1 MPLATAFLSQW
12 TVQFAVLGLATGA
25 LTALVALSLV
35 IVHRVSGV
43 LNFAAAA
50 LGAIGAFV
58 CYSLRDD
65 FGWPTPLAVASGLI
79 VGVALGLLTYVVMAL
94 LRNTSL
100 LSRLI
105 ATLALLTSAES
116 LMLLLWSN
124 QLGQP
129 HSILPTRNLMLVGS
143 VRIGEDRLILIGI
156 ALVLAVALWAVYSK
170 TLFGIATSAVSEN
183 RRVAAIAGWAPARIE
198 LVNFLIAGFLSAL
211 AAILLA
217 PIVTLNAAILSV
229 TVLSALAA
237 ALVGRFSLFG
247 ATVGAA
253 LVIGVV
259 QSELSL
265 FQPDIAR
272 AWRVSTPSLTGL
284 AQAVP
289 LLIILV
295 VAVASGRA
303 RPTRGETNARLPLP
317 GSGRVARVP
326 LVLAIVVGAVL
337 VFSAPSYSDA
347 LMTTFGIGIIIAS
360 VVVVS
365 GYAGQLSLCQYA
377 LAGFGAWA
385 AARSASS
392 LDVPFLVA
400 LLIGVVAATAVGVL
414 VALPAIRTRGVTL
427 AIVTLALSLVFSALI
442 FDNPSTTGGFEG
454 IVVKSPEILGY
465 QIDPTL
471 HPQRYAAL
479 MLIALVLVGLMVA
492 NLRRGATGRKMI
504 AVRSNERAAAGLGI
518 NVVGIKLYA
527 FAVGAGIA
535 GLGGVLIA
543 FEQANVQ
550 FSLLRRLQLDPACA
564 IRGHWRARV
573 GVRCGRRC
581 DRRARGRDRCLHKQ
595 RAA

>member
-1 MPLATAFLSQW
+1 
-12 TVQFAVLGLATGA
+12 
-25 LTALVALSLV
+25 
-35 IVHRVSGV
+35 
-43 LNFAAAA
+43 
-50 LGAIGAFV
+50 
-58 CYSLRDD
+58 
-65 FGWPTPLAVASGLI
+65 
-79 VGVALGLLTYVVMAL
+79 MAL
-94 LRNTSL
+94 LRDTSL

-105 ATLALLTSAES
+105 ATLALLSSAES
-116 LMLLLWSN
+116 LMLVLWSN
-124 QLGQP
+124 QLSQP
-129 HSILPTRNLMLVGS
+129 DSILPTRNLTLVGS
-143 VRIGEDRLILIGI
+143 IHIGEDRLILIGI
-156 ALVLAVALWAVYSK
+156 ALVLALVLWALYSRS
-170 TLFGIATSAVSEN
+170 LFGLATSAVSEN
-183 RRVAAIAGWAPARIE
+183 RRVAAIAGWAPSHIE

-237 ALVGRFSLFG
+237 ALVGRFSSFG
-247 ATVGAA
+247 ATVAAA
-253 LVIGVV
+253 LVIGVL

-265 FQPDIAR
+265 FQPDIAN
-272 AWRVSTPSLTGL
+272 AWHFSVPSLTGL
-284 AQAVP
+284 PQAVP

-303 RPTRGETNARLPLP
+303 RPARGETTARLPLP

-326 LVLAIVVGAVL
+326 LALAVVIGAVL

-385 AARSASS
+385 AARAASS

-442 FDNPSTTGGFEG
+442 FDNPSMTGGFEG

-465 QIDPTL
+465 QIDPTF

-479 MLIALVLVGLMVA
+479 DARRPRPRWPDGGQPAPGRDGPQDDRRSLQRTSGRRTRDQRRRHQGLRV
-492 NLRRGATGRKMI
+492 RRRRRHRRSRWGAHRVPT
-504 AVRSNERAAAGLGI
+504 SERAI
-518 NVVGIKLYA
+518 H
-527 FAVGAGIA
+527 
-535 GLGGVLIA
+535 
-543 FEQANVQ
+543 
-550 FSLLRRLQLDPACA
+550 LLRRLRFDPPGA
-564 IRGHWRARV
+564 IRRDRRTRV
-573 GVRCGRRC
+573 GVRGGGRGH
-581 DRRARGRDRCLHKQ
+581 RRSGGVGLGRS
-595 RAA
+595 